1 MLWFSNLRVV
11 RLSKHP
17 RRCFLELLRKAGFH
31 GAGRLLG
38 GGVTWHNPRSFLS
51 GEKESRLVR
60 IKLGI
65 LADSLRQ
72 MESQAET
79 NGFL

>member
-1 MLWFSNLRVV
+1 ML
-11 RLSKHP
+11 
-17 RRCFLELLRKAGFH
+17 LELLRKAGFH

-38 GGVTWHNPRSFLS
+38 GVATWHNPRSFLS
-51 GEKESRLVR
+51 GEKEGRLVR
-60 IKLGI
+60 IKPGI